1 MKNLF
6 VPTQSSKAY
15 KHPSPSMDKEQVK
28 SISRTNTMK
37 QQSNNSPSMSEETA
51 SRMIDNLLL
60 KVEAGL
66 SNYLSHATMEKAI
79 KLIETLQ
86 NLRERE
92 VRYRRVK
99 GCMDKSE

>member
-15 KHPSPSMDKEQVK
+15 RTPSPSMDKEQVK
-28 SISRTNTMK
+28 SIGRTNPMK
-37 QQSNNSPSMSEETA
+37 QENNNSPSISEETA
-51 SRMIDNLLL
+51 TRMIDNLLL

-66 SNYLSHATMEKAI
+66 SNFLSHATMEKAI
-79 KLIETLQ
+79 SLIETLQ

>member
-6 VPTQSSKAY
+6 VPTQSNTDKA
-15 KHPSPSMDKEQVK
+15 QVK
-28 SISRTNTMK
+28 SLGRTNTMK
-37 QQSNNSPSMSEETA
+37 QQNNNSPSMSEETA

-79 KLIETLQ
+79 SLIETLQ

>member
-1 MKNLF
+1 MKNHF
-6 VPTQSSKAY
+6 VPTQSNIDKA
-15 KHPSPSMDKEQVK
+15 QVE
-28 SISRTNTMK
+28 SLGRTNTI
-37 QQSNNSPSMSEETA
+37 NSTMGEETA
-51 SRMIDNLLL
+51 TRMIDDLLL

-66 SNYLSHATMEKAI
+66 SNFLSHATMEKAI
-79 KLIETLQ
+79 SLIETLQ

>member
-6 VPTQSSKAY
+6 VPTQSNIDKA
-15 KHPSPSMDKEQVK
+15 QVK
-28 SISRTNTMK
+28 SLGRTNTISSTMG
-37 QQSNNSPSMSEETA
+37 EETA
-51 SRMIDNLLL
+51 TRMIDDLLL

-79 KLIETLQ
+79 GLIETLQ

-92 VRYRRVK
+92 ARYRQVK

>member
-15 KHPSPSMDKEQVK
+15 KHPSPSTDREQVK
-28 SISRTNTMK
+28 SLGRTNTMK
-37 QQSNNSPSMSEETA
+37 QENNNSPSMSEETA

-66 SNYLSHATMEKAI
+66 SNFLSHATMEKAI
-79 KLIETLQ
+79 SLIETLQ
-86 NLRERE
+86 KLRRTE
-92 VRYRRVK
+92 VHYRQLK
-99 GCMDKSE
+99 SSMDKKE